1 MALDAAPAIG
11 DDISFGLL
19 QAADVE
25 AMIHLIG
32 SVFSA
37 SEPPAVAM
45 GLSVADFSEFL
56 NPLAPRAVA
65 DGLTVI
71 ARSNVRDKVVGALLT
86 DDFAMPAPLD
96 LHRLNPGFLPI
107 LAMLDSLDDPY
118 RSGMRIRAGE
128 YLHLFMIAVD
138 PQFGGRG
145 IAQRLVEHCLA
156 NGTRKGYRWAVTEA
170 TGAISQRVFG
180 KLGFEEQS
188 RIRYRDFRYRDA
200 AVFAGITQHDGAA
213 LMDRA
218 LP

>member
-1 MALDAAPAIG
+1 MALDSAPAIG

-37 SEPPAVAM
+37 AEPPAVAM

-56 NPLAPRAVA
+56 NLFAARAVE

-71 ARSNVRDKVVGALLT
+71 ARSDVRDKVVGALLT
-86 DDFAMPAPLD
+86 HDFAMPAPLD
-96 LHRLNPGFLPI
+96 LHRLNPRFLPI
-107 LAMLDSLDDPY
+107 LAMLDSLDDQY
-118 RSGMRIRAGE
+118 RSARGIRAGE
-128 YLHLFMIAVD
+128 YLHLLMLAVD
-138 PQFGGRG
+138 PQSAGRG

-170 TGAISQRVFG
+170 TGVISQRVFG
-180 KLGFEEQS
+180 KLGFEERS
-188 RIRYRDFRYRDA
+188 RVRYRDFRYRDA